1 MDKKMVS
8 VILWALGCLGILLAP
23 GHAIT
28 VAAEVACAAAII
40 ILGKVFQ
47 ESKLQD
53 FVAALLLHQVLLA
66 LNSVWVSRVLAMEG
80 QAEASPGL
88 AGKAL
93 WVIGLLAG
101 YLICV
106 AGCAWLRGKIGQ
118 ERKRSLMAS
127 RCKYIAAF
135 LVMLL
140 GLASNGWAVVAS
152 AVFLALLI
160 TDGQYYRMGGYQ
172 MKKLILPLAAVLV
185 LVIAWMTAVDYM
197 ELSLWQI
204 AEFPQKMKD
213 EFSVACGVGCA
224 YVFLLFCGTFRSGAA
239 LPSRKATDASA
250 S

>member
-1 MDKKMVS
+1 MG
-8 VILWALGCLGILLAP
+8 LRPLPGHPAGA

-106 AGCAWLRGKIGQ
+106 AGCAWLRGRIGQ
-118 ERKRSLMAS
+118 ERERSLMAS

-140 GLASNGWAVVAS
+140 GLASMA
-152 AVFLALLI
+152 
-160 TDGQYYRMGGYQ
+160 GQSWHQRYSWR
-172 MKKLILPLAAVLV
+172 
-185 LVIAWMTAVDYM
+185 
-197 ELSLWQI
+197 
-204 AEFPQKMKD
+204 
-213 EFSVACGVGCA
+213 C
-224 YVFLLFCGTFRSGAA
+224 
-239 LPSRKATDASA
+239 
-250 S
+250 